1 MPSFSFRILG
11 LLALATTLPLEA
23 QVSPALSGIVTDVG
37 TPAAFAV
44 NGRQV
49 HCTAKT
55 QSTLVTPSQHT
66 PLVPCPA
73 RTLGESLV
81 VYGKRDANLD
91 AIVASIIESEP
102 IGEGKPEGNVEGFAV
117 IDRIIRASDASGAT
131 MVSADGYAI
140 EIPAAIHAVFQPPL
154 RADTK
159 ITTNLWIRYSGLQ
172 HPDGS
177 ITATGV
183 TLSQNL
189 LKAREINANTKREF
203 DPASVTEENRQ
214 GGWSKA
220 FRGLDAKRIPAS
232 RNRMMQERVERIG
245 NSLIP
250 AYQRDLA
257 ADDPTKIDFRFQV
270 VDWAKRHD
278 AMTLSNGI
286 VLIPEQL
293 VARLESDAQLATVLA
308 DNIAC
313 ALEKQDLRAIP
324 ARRALLASD
333 VSLYAGGAVVPGLGL
348 APVLTDGVAKTQMQ
362 RHAEEQS
369 GRVSLMLLR
378 QAGYDITEAPKVW
391 WMLASLNPKPVTE
404 ISMPYRARYLYHIL
418 ATTWRT
424 APAIPA
430 DSSAVASQSTANSH

>member
-1 MPSFSFRILG
+1 
-11 LLALATTLPLEA
+11 
-23 QVSPALSGIVTDVG
+23 VG

-55 QSTLVTPSQHT
+55 QSTLVTPAQHT
-66 PLVPCPA
+66 PLAPCPA

-81 VYGKRDANLD
+81 VYGKRDANLG

-102 IGEGKPEGNVEGFAV
+102 IGEGKAEGFAV
-117 IDRIIRASDASGAT
+117 IDRIIRASDASAAT

-154 RADTK
+154 SADTK

-177 ITATGV
+177 VRATGV

-189 LKAREINANTKREF
+189 LKGREIKANTKREF

-232 RNRMMQERVERIG
+232 RNRVMQERVERIG

-293 VARLESDAQLATVLA
+293 VAWLES
-308 DNIAC
+308 
-313 ALEKQDLRAIP
+313 AI
-324 ARRALLASD
+324 
-333 VSLYAGGAVVPGLGL
+333 GGPF
-348 APVLTDGVAKTQMQ
+348 
-362 RHAEEQS
+362 
-369 GRVSLMLLR
+369 GR
-378 QAGYDITEAPKVW
+378 
-391 WMLASLNPKPVTE
+391 
-404 ISMPYRARYLYHIL
+404 
-418 ATTWRT
+418 
-424 APAIPA
+424 
-430 DSSAVASQSTANSH
+430 